1 MMIKLSGAGGIGK
14 KVELISATETS
25 HFTNIQIKSI
35 LIIQHDKYKNFPYKI
50 DTVAKKIK

>member
-1 MMIKLSGAGGIGK
+1 MIKLSGAGGIGK
-14 KVELISATETS
+14 KVELFSATETS